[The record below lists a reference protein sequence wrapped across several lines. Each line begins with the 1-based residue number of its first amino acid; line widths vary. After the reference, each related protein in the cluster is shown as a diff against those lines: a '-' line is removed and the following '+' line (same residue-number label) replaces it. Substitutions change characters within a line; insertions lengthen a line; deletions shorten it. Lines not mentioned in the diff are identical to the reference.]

1 MVNDQDGLWY
11 TAPEQ
16 ITKLACGQHSILAES
31 EAFSNCGW
39 SSEKTTGEAQEE
51 GSEKTALKEVKEGA
65 SGPAIEEPGQ
75 MAKRLIGD
83 H

>member
-1 MVNDQDGLWY
+1 MVNDQDGQWY

-16 ITKLACGQHSILAES
+16 ITKLACGRHSISAES
-31 EAFSNCGW
+31 EAFSESGW
-39 SSEKTTGEAQEE
+39 SSEKTTGEAQEK

-65 SGPAIEEPGQ
+65 SHPAIENAGQ